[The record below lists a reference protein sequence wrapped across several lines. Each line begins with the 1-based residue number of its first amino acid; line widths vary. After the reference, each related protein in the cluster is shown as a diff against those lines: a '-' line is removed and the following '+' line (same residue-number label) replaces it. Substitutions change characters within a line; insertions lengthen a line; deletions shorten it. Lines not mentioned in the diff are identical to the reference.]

1 MNSAGVCTVSPP
13 FQSRRTH
20 PFNRRSLHVT
30 PASVYAV
37 IGATG
42 RGLLTNSDGAWT
54 EAARRRPRSTG
65 RSVCASGGLRSK
77 RTKGPPGGGER
88 CRVTWRGPRW
98 NSLQRQRRDK
108 RQGSPID

>member
-65 RSVCASGGLRSK
+65 RSVRI
-77 RTKGPPGGGER
+77 RWPPEQEDKGAAGGER